1 MYLLTVLKHI
11 HLGAEEGAPAVE
23 LPITDWARGWAVATQ
38 AELAERLP
46 SETLAVE
53 AERLLA
59 ADEEKWAKAVAKQR
73 TAVAKRVFRPRIPL
87 PSKPRPDT

>member
-11 HLGAEEGAPAVE
+11 HLEAAVE
-23 LPITDWARGWAVATQ
+23 PPITDWARGWAVATQ
-38 AELAERLP
+38 AGLADRLP

-59 ADEEKWAKAVAKQR
+59 ADEDKSAKAAAKQR
-73 TAVAKRVFRPRIPL
+73 TAVGKRVFHFVGAVP
-87 PSKPRPDT
+87 PRPARDPGN